1 MQKTAVIYEGTVGS
15 KLETTSLTVVG
26 VDHSGLV
33 GEALRLA
40 EAGWE
45 RIELCGGVGVETS
58 AEVRDALPGHVRIGL
73 NRYGFESLELVAD
86 YKRAFAEGDERPAAF
101 LVPADAGV
109 DRAEHPGVSIIGVTS
124 PEHTAEVAAGLAEA
138 GIGLIELYAGLG
150 TEHAAAAVRGSG
162 GRVPVGFV
170 GYDD

>member
-1 MQKTAVIYEGTVGS
+1 MKRTAVIYEGTAGS
-15 KLETTSLTVVG
+15 KLETASLAVVG
-26 VDHSGLV
+26 SDHSGLV
-33 GEALRLA
+33 DEAVRLA

-45 RIELCGGVGVETS
+45 RIELCGAVDVETT
-58 AEVRDALPGHVRIGL
+58 AEVRGALPDHVRVGL

-86 YKRAFAEGDERPAAF
+86 YKRAFDEGDERPAAF

-109 DRAEHPGVSIIGVTS
+109 DRVEHPGASIIGVAS
-124 PEHTAEVAAGLAEA
+124 PEHTAEVAAELAEG

-150 TEHAAAAVRGSG
+150 TEHAAAAVRGAG